1 MTKTIYERAKR
12 TLWQWALP
20 PIVRSVGEES
30 LSYLDD
36 AALKDLFDIVRILE
50 RQNTKGI
57 LIEAGCALGGSAIVI
72 ATAKSKTRP
81 LYVYDVF
88 GLIPE
93 PSAQDGEDVHQRY
106 EVIRNGQAQG
116 IAGNTYYGYQD
127 DLFNVAIENFRRH
140 GVPVEA
146 NAVRLVKGLFQDT
159 LRVEEPVAM
168 AHLDG
173 DWYESVVTCLR
184 RIEPWLV
191 QDGVLIID
199 DYDHWSGSRKAVDE
213 YFRDKLGKY
222 EFVRLSRLH
231 IIRK

>member
-1 MTKTIYERAKR
+1 M
-12 TLWQWALP
+12 
-20 PIVRSVGEES
+20 
-30 LSYLDD
+30 
-36 AALKDLFDIVRILE
+36 
-50 RQNTKGI
+50 
-57 LIEAGCALGGSAIVI
+57 
-72 ATAKSKTRP
+72 
-81 LYVYDVF
+81 YDVF

-93 PSAQDGEDVHQRY
+93 PSARDGEDVHQRY
-106 EVIRNGQAQG
+106 EMIRNGQAQG

-168 AHLDG
+168 AHVDG
-173 DWYESVVTCLR
+173 DWYQSVMTCLR

-213 YFRDKLGKY
+213 YFRDKLGSTSSSAGHVFISFGS
-222 EFVRLSRLH
+222 EAGHQTERHRLPTIARRQR
-231 IIRK
+231 IRSADAATTLACVFLFGLRNVGVAAYSWVPILNVPRGFRFHAQTCNS

>member
-1 MTKTIYERAKR
+1 M
-12 TLWQWALP
+12 
-20 PIVRSVGEES
+20 
-30 LSYLDD
+30 
-36 AALKDLFDIVRILE
+36 
-50 RQNTKGI
+50 
-57 LIEAGCALGGSAIVI
+57 
-72 ATAKSKTRP
+72 
-81 LYVYDVF
+81 YDVF

-93 PSAQDGEDVHQRY
+93 PSARDGADVHQRY
-106 EVIRNGQAQG
+106 EMIRNGQAQG

-168 AHLDG
+168 AHVDG
-173 DWYESVVTCLR
+173 DWYQSVMTCLR

-213 YFRDKLGKY
+213 YSSATSSAVRVRPPVTSSYHSEVRPVIKQRDIACLLWSAASA
-222 EFVRLSRLH
+222 RQ
-231 IIRK
+231 IR